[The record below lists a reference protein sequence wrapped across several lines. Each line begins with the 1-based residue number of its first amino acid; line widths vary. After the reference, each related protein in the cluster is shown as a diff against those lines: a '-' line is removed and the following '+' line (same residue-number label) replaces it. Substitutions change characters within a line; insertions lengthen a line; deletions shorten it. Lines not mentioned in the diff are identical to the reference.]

1 MQLFG
6 SKCSECGANIP
17 RGAKFCPQCGAGAPS
32 GKVKCTCG
40 ASVAATAKFCPE
52 CGREL
57 KGAIPPTIEKHRWA
71 RGPDDFAVR
80 VEVSDVP
87 GFFGKDIVV
96 EQGTKGIFF
105 INGRN
110 EGEVGPGKYNLD
122 TLADRILMLGRAEST
137 TVILVDESDV
147 QLDFTVTDLFTKD
160 PLRLNLDCKLVVQM
174 MDPMLF
180 LTNEMKG
187 RRSYPLSLLK
197 SALYDEAKNAA
208 QECVGK
214 RSVRELGTDLSLKQ
228 EFEQEIEAHLNTTFQ
243 RSGLRLAQ
251 LRTLNYRHPEYDQV
265 GGIHQEVF
273 LQLEKRQAELE
284 GKRLLLDVHTAEQ
297 LQEIAEE
304 TAKVEQNERRAEVWE
319 RMRRAVLSDKMDE
332 VRTEEELE
340 VFLTGVDRQH
350 LIREKEISDLKRTFG
365 EEREDHELARAHV
378 LRTLE
383 VQRRIELDRIELLGE
398 TDLLELRLKKRQA
411 ELEGALAEER
421 MRAVAGKQTEL
432 EVHRVGLQAE
442 LEKAKTQAEVDRIRR
457 EQDEADMQL
466 GMLGLQLIDER
477 KLKKQ
482 REEMLIDLERQ
493 EKEARIRIDEERAR
507 HEMEKE
513 RLEVLST
520 FSVEALIAASEPDR
534 AALLAEIKRT
544 QTLKDFS
551 EEQILAMAADKSPQ
565 VAQAFQEKFR
575 AIGSAEAQEQLR
587 EMYERVV
594 AEQKAATVDLKELQ
608 RENARRLQ
616 EMFEKALETQRDTA
630 AALARGE
637 STPTIVFPPG
647 GGGPLYVG
655 GAHGAEGQA
664 GDIVVCRNCGVKSP
678 VGTQFCSNCGARFYE
693 ARGEE

>member
-6 SKCSECGANIP
+6 TECPECGGSVP
-17 RGAKFCPQCGAGAPS
+17 RGAKFCPHCGAGAPG
-32 GKVKCTCG
+32 GKVQCTCG
-40 ASVAATAKFCPE
+40 ATVAATSKHCPK

-57 KGAIPPTIEKHRWA
+57 KGAIPPKIEKRRWT
-71 RGPDDFAVR
+71 RGPDAFAVR

-96 EQGTKGIFF
+96 EQGNKAIFL

-122 TLADRILMLGRAEST
+122 TLVDRILMLGRAEAT

-147 QLDFTVTDLFTKD
+147 QLDFTITDLFTKD
-160 PLRLNLDCKLVVQM
+160 PLRLNLECKLVVQM
-174 MDPMLF
+174 MDPVLF

-208 QECVGK
+208 QESVGK
-214 RSVRELGTDLSLKQ
+214 RTVHELGIDLSLKQ

-251 LRTLNYRHPEYDQV
+251 LRTLNYRHPQYDEV
-265 GGIHQEVF
+265 GEIQQETF

-284 GKRLLLDVHTAEQ
+284 GKQLLLEVFSDEQ

-304 TAKVEQNERRAEVWE
+304 TSKVEQYERRAEVWE

-340 VFLTGVDRQH
+340 AFLTGVDRER
-350 LIREKEISDLKRTFG
+350 LIRDKEIFELKRTFG
-365 EEREDHELARAHV
+365 EEKEDHALARAHV

-383 VQRRIELDRIELLGE
+383 IERRIELDRIELVGE
-398 TDLLELRLKKRQA
+398 TELLELRLKRRRT
-411 ELEGALAEER
+411 ELEAALAEER
-421 MRAVAGKQTEL
+421 EKALSVKQTEL
-432 EVHRVGLQAE
+432 E
-442 LEKAKTQAEVDRIRR
+442 KAKIDAEVAGLER
-457 EQDEADMQL
+457 EQEEADMRL
-466 GMLGLQLIDER
+466 GMLGLELIDAR

-482 REEMLIDLERQ
+482 RAELALELER
-493 EKEARIRIDEERAR
+493 EEELTRIRIQEDRAR
-507 HEMEKE
+507 HEMEVE
-513 RLEVLST
+513 RLQVLST

-544 QTLKDFS
+544 ETLKDFS

-565 VAQAFQEKFR
+565 VATAFQEKFR
-575 AIGSAEAQEQLR
+575 AIASAEAQEQMR
-587 EMYERVV
+587 EMYERIV

-637 STPTIVFPPG
+637 TMPTVVFPPG
-647 GGGPLYVG
+647 GGAPLQVG
-655 GAHGAEGQA
+655 GAHAAEGQA
-664 GDIVVCRNCGVKSP
+664 GEKVICPNCGWKNP
-678 VGTQFCSNCGARFYE
+678 VGDKFCSNCGAQFFRTQGKE
-693 ARGEE
+693 